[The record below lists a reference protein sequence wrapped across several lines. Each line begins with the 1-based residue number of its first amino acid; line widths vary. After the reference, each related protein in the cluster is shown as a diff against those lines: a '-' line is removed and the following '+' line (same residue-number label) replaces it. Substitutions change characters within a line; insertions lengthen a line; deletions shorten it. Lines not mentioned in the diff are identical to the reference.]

1 MLKPFTQSNTY
12 SRLQYEIRHF
22 SLANCGTNLAGLM
35 ASYLCYLCVYEY
47 ACVFVYQQYLSELR
61 EHVGRSI
68 KTSVC
73 VPVTAHASTSA
84 QSESSEVVAVACL
97 INKRSILSRSVLCT
111 CHYCEICFF
120 CSSFTSRSS
129 VLSLYTYQH
138 FMCKEYY
145 CLSAKKPSFS
155 SHGDRQLVQHQFT
168 VAIIPWWNV
177 WKWSFWTVFI
187 IIITITTTVIDSLT
201 LPT

>member
-1 MLKPFTQSNTY
+1 MHVYLSTSNIWVSCENMLADPLRPQ
-12 SRLQYEIRHF
+12 
-22 SLANCGTNLAGLM
+22 
-35 ASYLCYLCVYEY
+35 CVYQSLLMPVRQPNLKVVKSSPSP
-47 ACVFVYQQYLSELR
+47 ALSTNEVSYHGLF
-61 EHVGRSI
+61 SALATTA
-68 KTSVC
+68 KSV
-73 VPVTAHASTSA
+73 
-84 QSESSEVVAVACL
+84 
-97 INKRSILSRSVLCT
+97 
-111 CHYCEICFF
+111 FF

-145 CLSAKKPSFS
+145 CLSAKKPFS